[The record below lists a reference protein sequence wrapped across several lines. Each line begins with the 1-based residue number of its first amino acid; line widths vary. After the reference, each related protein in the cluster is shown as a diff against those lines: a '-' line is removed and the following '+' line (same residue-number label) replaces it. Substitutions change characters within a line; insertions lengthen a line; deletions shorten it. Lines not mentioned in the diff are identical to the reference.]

1 MATSTFH
8 QHRAAFL
15 RLLRVTLVF
24 MLISTLGGC
33 AFGPRAL
40 EGSHHLYND
49 SIKRVGEEELL
60 LNLVRLRYNEA
71 LNMLDVASIAAQYEL
86 NGSVQAQPFLAA
98 AGSNASSLVQSFAR
112 VLPGAS
118 LSGANRPTITMTPV
132 NSPQAIERFFRPI
145 TLEGLAF
152 LTGTTWPVSTTYR
165 LWVEYIN
172 RVPNAVTASG
182 PPREFVPEYQEFR
195 RLIELL
201 QINQDRGYTR
211 VVPAEKVVE
220 LGDPLPPSKIT
231 AADIVEAAK
240 HSFKYIKKK
249 DENSWVLTKRQT
261 KLVLKIN
268 PMAVNSPEVI
278 EAGRILHLKSGLP
291 EYDYT
296 DDQSEPF
303 PALAALPELVEK
315 ITISPRSTVGVLQ
328 YLSHGVVVPSEH
340 LISGVAQAT
349 IGPDG
354 NVFDWRNVTEGLFVV
369 YHASQHHRPHDAYVA
384 IKYRDYWFYI
394 DDRDQASK
402 QTFCLM
408 MQLIRLD
415 VSNPLTSEGGV
426 QKTPVLTL
434 PVGR

>member
-1 MATSTFH
+1 VLSC
-8 QHRAAFL
+8 RAALL
-15 RLLRVTLVF
+15 RLLRMTLAF
-24 MLISTLGGC
+24 LLISPLGGC

-60 LNLVRLRYNEA
+60 LNLVRLRYNEP

-86 NGSVQAQPFLAA
+86 SGSVQGQPFLAA

-132 NSPQAIERFFRPI
+132 NSPQAMERFFRPI

-211 VVPAEKVVE
+211 VVPEEKVIE
-220 LGDPLPPSKIT
+220 LGPALPASKIT

-240 HSFKYIKKK
+240 HSFNYIEK

-261 KLVLKIN
+261 KLVLKIS
-268 PMAVNSPEVI
+268 PTAVNTPTLLEV
-278 EAGRILHLKSGLP
+278 GRILHLKLGLP
-291 EYDYT
+291 EYDYS

-303 PALAALPELVEK
+303 PASAARPELVDK

-328 YLSHGVVVPSEH
+328 YLSHGVVVPPEH
-340 LISGVAQAT
+340 FISGVAKAT
-349 IGPDG
+349 IEPDG
-354 NVFDWRNVTEGLFVV
+354 NVFDWRNVMEGLFVV

-384 IKYRDYWFYI
+384 IKYRDYWYYI
-394 DDRDQASK
+394 DDRDQPSK

-415 VSNPLTSEGGV
+415 MSNSLTSEGGA

>member
-1 MATSTFH
+1 
-8 QHRAAFL
+8 
-15 RLLRVTLVF
+15 VTLAF

-33 AFGPRAL
+33 AFGPKAL

-49 SIKRVGEEELL
+49 SIKLVGEEELL
-60 LNLVRLRYNEA
+60 LNLVRLRYNEP

-86 NGSVQAQPFLAA
+86 NGSAQVQPFVVA
-98 AGSNASSLVQSFAR
+98 AGSNASTLVKSFSR

-118 LSGANRPTITMTPV
+118 LSGANRPTITMTPI

-152 LTGTTWPVSTTYR
+152 LTGTSWPVSTTYR

-182 PPREFVPEYQEFR
+182 PTREFVPEYQEFR
-195 RLIELL
+195 RLVDLL
-201 QINQDRGYTR
+201 QVNQDRGYTR
-211 VVPAEKVVE
+211 VVQVEKVIE

-231 AADIVEAAK
+231 AADVVEAAK
-240 HSFKYIKKK
+240 HSFKYIKK
-249 DENSWVLTKRQT
+249 DENSWVLTKRQA
-261 KLVLKIN
+261 KLVLKVN
-268 PMAVNSPEVI
+268 PMAVNSPELL
-278 EAGRILHLKSGLP
+278 EAGRILHLKSGEL

-303 PALAALPELVEK
+303 PAPTALPEELEK

-328 YLSHGVVVPSEH
+328 YLSHGVVVPPEH

-354 NVFDWRNVTEGLFVV
+354 NVFDWRNLTEGLFVV
-369 YHASQHHRPHDAYVA
+369 YHARQHRRPDDAYVA
-384 IKYRDYWFYI
+384 IKYRGYWFYI

-402 QTFCLM
+402 QTFSLM
-408 MQLIRLD
+408 IHLIRLD
-415 VSNPLTSEGGV
+415 VSNPLTSESGA
-426 QKTPVLTL
+426 QRTPVLTL

>member
-1 MATSTFH
+1 
-8 QHRAAFL
+8 L
-15 RLLRVTLVF
+15 TLVF

-60 LNLVRLRYNEA
+60 LNLVRMRYNEP

-118 LSGANRPTITMTPV
+118 LSSANRPTITMTPV
-132 NSPQAIERFFRPI
+132 NSPQSIERFFRPI
-145 TLEGLAF
+145 TLEGRAF

-195 RLIELL
+195 RLVDLL
-201 QINQDRGYTR
+201 QVNQDLGYTR
-211 VVPAEKVVE
+211 VVPEERVIE

-231 AADIVEAAK
+231 AADLVEAAK
-240 HSFKYIKKK
+240 HSFKYIKK

-261 KLVLKIN
+261 HLVLKIN
-268 PMAVNSPEVI
+268 PIAVNRPHLLEV
-278 EAGRILHLKSGLP
+278 GRILHLKPGLP

-296 DDQSEPF
+296 DDQSEPYP
-303 PALAALPELVEK
+303 PAAAPTELVEK

-328 YLSHGVVVPSEH
+328 YLSHGVVVPPEH
-340 LISGVAQAT
+340 LISGVARAT

-354 NVFDWRNVTEGLFVV
+354 SIFDWRNVTEDLFVV
-369 YHASQHHRPHDAYVA
+369 NHARQHHRPHDAYVA
-384 IKYRDYWFYI
+384 VKYRDYWFYI

-402 QTFCLM
+402 QTFSLM

-415 VSNPLTSEGGV
+415 VSNPLTSESGV

>member
-1 MATSTFH
+1 MSSN
-8 QHRAAFL
+8 RAALL
-15 RLLRVTLVF
+15 RLLRVWLAFPLV
-24 MLISTLGGC
+24 STLGGC

-49 SIKRVGEEELL
+49 SIKLVGEEELL

-86 NGSVQAQPFLAA
+86 SGSVQGQPFLAA
-98 AGSNASSLVQSFAR
+98 AGSNSSNLVQSFAR

-132 NSPQAIERFFRPI
+132 NSPQSVERFFRPI
-145 TLEGLAF
+145 TLEGLAY

-182 PPREFVPEYQEFR
+182 PTRDFVPDYQEFR
-195 RLIELL
+195 HLIELL
-201 QINQDRGYTR
+201 QVNQDRGYTR
-211 VVPAEKVVE
+211 VVPSERIVE
-220 LGDPLPPSKIT
+220 LGDPLPLSKIT

-240 HSFKYIKKK
+240 HSFKYIKK
-249 DENSWVLTKRQT
+249 DGDSWVLTKRQT
-261 KLVLKIN
+261 KLVLKVS
-268 PMAVNSPEVI
+268 PSAVNTGTLDEVR
-278 EAGRILHLKSGLP
+278 RILHLKPGLL

-303 PALAALPELVEK
+303 PPPEPLPDQVDK

-328 YLSHGVVVPSEH
+328 YLSHGVVVPPEH
-340 LISGVAQAT
+340 LMSGVAKAT

-354 NVFDWRNVTEGLFVV
+354 SVFDWRNVMEGLFVV
-369 YHASQHHRPHDAYVA
+369 SHARQHHRPNDAYVA
-384 IKYRDYWFYI
+384 IKHRGYWFYI
-394 DDRDQASK
+394 DDRDQDTK
-402 QTFCLM
+402 QTFSLM

-415 VSNPLTSEGGV
+415 VSNPLASEGGA